1 MESANSVATIWDK
14 IVKIGAG
21 ALGAILGA
29 FGGASPVMYVL
40 LALMGIDYVSGLLV
54 AVMGKSAKTEGGGL
68 DSKIGFQ
75 GLARKGLMLLVVL
88 VAAQVDTAIGG
99 GGHVFR
105 DAACWFYIANE
116 GLSVLEN
123 MALGGV
129 PFPER
134 LKQLLE
140 QTKQKSNDVD
150 KIE

>member
-1 MESANSVATIWDK
+1 MVPHEFLG
-14 IVKIGAG
+14 IGAG
-21 ALGAILGA
+21 
-29 FGGASPVMYVL
+29 
-40 LALMGIDYVSGLLV
+40 
-54 AVMGKSAKTEGGGL
+54 E
-68 DSKIGFQ
+68 
-75 GLARKGLMLLVVL
+75 LMLLVVL
-88 VAAQVDTAIGG
+88 VAAQVDMAIGG